1 VDFLV
6 TYRAEV
12 EKSVKPNLGGS
23 IFFILLLLLV
33 AYILIG
39 SSFFEIQKVEVKG
52 NKFYTTEK
60 IKSLADIDL
69 HKNIFKVN
77 LSDASSRIRKLPMIR
92 EAKVERE
99 LPSGVIISVVERE
112 PVAFLFT
119 PQNFILIDEEGV
131 YCRKG
136 KVGEADLPIITDFD
150 VGIPQEG
157 QAIHNQF
164 LKIALEVI
172 KSLPQGMNNTLSEI
186 NVDKNKKITI
196 YTLAGI
202 QCRMGFPDNLASKGN
217 VLGQV
222 LDKLE
227 DREIDYID
235 LSSADCPVIKY
246 R

>member
-1 VDFLV
+1 MV

-12 EKSVKPNLGGS
+12 KKSVKPNLGGS
-23 IFFILLLLLV
+23 IFFILLLLLAV
-33 AYILIG
+33 YILIG
-39 SSFFEIQKVEVKG
+39 SPFFEIQKVEVKG

-77 LSDASSRIRKLPMIR
+77 LSAASSRIRKLPMIR
-92 EAKVERE
+92 EAEVKRE

-112 PVAFLFT
+112 PVAFLFVL
-119 PQNFILIDEEGV
+119 QNFIMLDEEGV
-131 YCRKG
+131 YCRKS
-136 KVGEADLPIITDFD
+136 KVGEADLPVITGFD
-150 VGIPQEG
+150 VRIPSEG
-157 QAIHNQF
+157 QAIQNQF
-164 LKIALEVI
+164 LTIALEVV
-172 KSLPQGMNNTLSEI
+172 KSLPQGLNNTLSEI

-202 QCRMGFPDNLASKGN
+202 QCRMGFSDNIVRKGD

-235 LSSADCPVIKY
+235 LSTADCPVIKY
-246 R
+246 K

>member
-6 TYRAEV
+6 TYRVEV
-12 EKSVKPNLGGS
+12 KKTVKPNLGGS

-33 AYILIG
+33 VYILIC

-52 NKFYTTEK
+52 NIFYTTEK
-60 IKSLADIDL
+60 IKSLAAIDL
-69 HKNIFKVN
+69 HKNIFKVD
-77 LSDASSRIRKLPMIR
+77 LTAASSRIKKLPMIR
-92 EAKVERE
+92 EAEVKRE
-99 LPSGVIISVVERE
+99 LPSGVLISIVERE

-119 PQNFILIDEEGV
+119 APNFILIDEEGV

-136 KVGEADLPIITDFD
+136 KISEADLPVVTGFS
-150 VGIPQEG
+150 VHVPSEG
-157 QAIHNQF
+157 QAIQNQF
-164 LKIALEVI
+164 LTVALDVV
-172 KSLPQGMNNTLSEI
+172 KSLPQGLSGTLSEI

-196 YTLAGI
+196 YTLDGI
-202 QCRMGFPDNLASKGN
+202 RCRMGFPDNISRKGD

-235 LSSADCPVIKY
+235 LSSADCPVIK
-246 R
+246 

>member
-1 VDFLV
+1 MV

-12 EKSVKPNLGGS
+12 KKSVKPNLGSS
-23 IFFILLLLLV
+23 IFFILLLLLT
-33 AYILIG
+33 AYLLIG
-39 SSFFEIQKVEVKG
+39 SSFFEIQKIEVKG

-69 HKNIFKVN
+69 HQNIFKVN
-77 LSDASSRIRKLPMIR
+77 LSAASSRIRKLPMIR
-92 EAKVERE
+92 EAQVKRE
-99 LPSGVIISVVERE
+99 LPSGVIISVIERK
-112 PVAFLFT
+112 PVAFLFAL
-119 PQNFILIDEEGV
+119 QDFILIDEEGV

-136 KVGEADLPIITDFD
+136 KARETDLPVITGFSAH
-150 VGIPQEG
+150 IPPEG
-157 QAIHNQF
+157 QVVQNKF
-164 LKIALEVI
+164 LTIALEVI
-172 KSLPQGMNNTLSEI
+172 KNLPQGLNSTLSEI
-186 NVDKNKKITI
+186 NVDENKKITI

-202 QCRMGFPDNLASKGN
+202 QCRMGLSDNIAHKGD

-246 R
+246 K